1 MREQQY
7 QKKII
12 DKYKGD
18 GWYVINTIKTNVNG
32 IPDLILLKDNHPA
45 TFIECKTPT
54 GKLSKIQEFRLDELS
69 KKGFDCYVS
78 YGDDIRKWKII
89 DKKKSDIGF

>member
-12 DKYKGD
+12 DKYRAE

-32 IPDLILLKDNHPA
+32 IPDLILLKDGEPP

-54 GKLSKIQEFRLDELS
+54 GKLSKIQVFRLNELQE
-69 KKGFDCYVS
+69 KGFDCYVS
-78 YGDDIRKWKII
+78 YGHDIKKWEKV
-89 DKKKSDIGF
+89 DTKSCESGF

>member
-12 DKYKGD
+12 DKYRAD

-32 IPDLILLKDNHPA
+32 IPDLILLKDGEPP
-45 TFIECKTPT
+45 TFIECKTPK
-54 GKLSKIQEFRLDELS
+54 GKLSQVQVFRLNELQDL
-69 KKGFDCYVS
+69 GFNCYVS
-78 YGDDIRKWKII
+78 YGDEIKKWKKK
-89 DKKKSDIGF
+89 DKKSCGYGF